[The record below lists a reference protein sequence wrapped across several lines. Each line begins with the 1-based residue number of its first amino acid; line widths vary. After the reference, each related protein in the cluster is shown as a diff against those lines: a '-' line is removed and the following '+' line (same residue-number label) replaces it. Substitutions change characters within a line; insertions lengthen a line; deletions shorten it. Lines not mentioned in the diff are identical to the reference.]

1 MILTSMTCSCE
12 QPNCT
17 ALKWNCA
24 HSYLFLPWYFYTK
37 YPSETNKIYNIIN
50 LFTPTSWMWTF
61 ISIGSIFLGLKLA
74 TWVGTR
80 LGLQTCTEEIILFP
94 LRLVR
99 IRICVPFTFADNTFF
114 CRFTVLQ
121 IPYCKKVFPRGFSYN
136 FMFLTWCVFG
146 GLLR

>member
-1 MILTSMTCSCE
+1 MITESITCTC
-12 QPNCT
+12 QPPNCT
-17 ALKWNCA
+17 ALLWSCA
-24 HSYLFLPWYFYTK
+24 HSYLYIPFYIYTK

-99 IRICVPFTFADNTFF
+99 ICVPFASADNTYFVDSLF
-114 CRFTVLQ
+114 CRFR
-121 IPYCKKVFPRGFSYN
+121 IAKKYFPEDFHTILC
-136 FMFLTWCVFG
+136 F
-146 GLLR
+146 

>member
-1 MILTSMTCSCE
+1 MITESVTCSC
-12 QPNCT
+12 QPPNCT
-17 ALKWNCA
+17 ALLWSCA
-24 HSYLFLPWYFYTK
+24 HSYLYIPFYIYTK

-50 LFTPTSWMWTF
+50 LFTPTSWMWTY
-61 ISIGSIFLGLKLA
+61 ISISSIFLGLKLA

-99 IRICVPFTFADNTFF
+99 ICVRAFCICWQYIF

>member
-94 LRLVR
+94 LRLGYVCLLHLLTIPFFVDSLFYRSR
-99 IRICVPFTFADNTFF
+99 IA
-114 CRFTVLQ
+114 
-121 IPYCKKVFPRGFSYN
+121 KKYFPEDFHTISC
-136 FMFLTWCVFG
+136 F
-146 GLLR
+146 